1 MNQRHAEISTPQN
14 IASEIPLLEAGARLT
29 QIVDRFINAVRD
41 PVFPKVQSL
50 QQFGIKGISVLSSD
64 EGRDIECLGAGYQFV
79 RRFLRFEKSNCL
91 GVELGVVGV
100 GQKPDIE
107 NARVRIY
114 IRADEQVMIV
124 SMDRDFS
131 RSVATAEG
139 MDAAAAAFLSVLGN
153 DAVARLP
160 KAPI

>member
-1 MNQRHAEISTPQN
+1 MTQRHTEISNLQK
-14 IASEIPLLEAGARLT
+14 IASEISLMEVCTRLT
-29 QIVDRFINAVRD
+29 QIAEGFINAVRD
-41 PVFPKVQSL
+41 PVFSKVRSL
-50 QQFGIKGISVLSSD
+50 HQFGIKGISALSSD
-64 EGRDIECLGAGYQFV
+64 DGRHIECLGADYKFV
-79 RRFLRFEKSNCL
+79 RRFVRFEKSNCI
-91 GVELGVVGV
+91 GVELGVVDV
-100 GQKPDIE
+100 GQKPDVE

-131 RSVATAEG
+131 RSVATPEG

-153 DAVARLP
+153 DAIAGLR